1 LSRVSLAFSS
11 FFGILFGSGL
21 PEAVAKAYGYQKEA
35 PKKAPPPPVKVFLP
49 ADGALQVLGIL
60 QRDARL
66 IDFLME
72 DISGYSDEEVGGAVR
87 DVHQQCAQTLKR
99 YVGLAP
105 VIDGVEGTFTK
116 LEAAG
121 ALAKDA
127 SAIKLLGNVPANG
140 KVQGGTL
147 RHKGWRAEKID
158 LPALIAS
165 QNTSV
170 LAPAEIEV
178 E

>member
-1 LSRVSLAFSS
+1 M
-11 FFGILFGSGL
+11 
-21 PEAVAKAYGYQKEA
+21 AKAYGYQKEA
-35 PKKAPPPPVKVFLP
+35 PKKTAPPPAKVFLP

-72 DISGYSDEEVGGAVR
+72 DISGYSDEEVGVAVR

-99 YVGLAP
+99 YVGLQP
-105 VIDGVEGTFTK
+105 VIDGVEGTFAK
-116 LEAAG
+116 LDAAG
-121 ALAKDA
+121 PLTKDA
-127 SAIKLLGNVPANG
+127 SAIKLLGKVPANG

-158 LPALIAS
+158 LPALAAN
-165 QNTSV
+165 QNPAV

>member
-1 LSRVSLAFSS
+1 M
-11 FFGILFGSGL
+11 
-21 PEAVAKAYGYQKEA
+21 AYGYKKEA
-35 PKKAPPPPVKVFLP
+35 PKKTPPPPAKVFLP
-49 ADGALQVLGIL
+49 SDGALQILGIL

-72 DISGYSDEEVGGAVR
+72 DISAFSDEEVGGAVR
-87 DVHQQCAQTLKR
+87 DVHRQCSQTLKR
-99 YVGLAP
+99 YVGLLP
-105 VIDGVEGTFTK
+105 VIDGVEGTFAK

-121 ALAKDA
+121 TLAKDT

-140 KVQGGTL
+140 KVPGGTL

-165 QNTSV
+165 QNTAV

>member
-1 LSRVSLAFSS
+1 LSRVSLAFRS
-11 FFGILFGSGL
+11 FFGILFGRGL
-21 PEAVAKAYGYQKEA
+21 PESVAKAFGYQKEA
-35 PKKAPPPPVKVFLP
+35 PKKTPSAPLKVFLP
-49 ADGALQVLGIL
+49 SDGALQILGIL

-87 DVHQQCAQTLKR
+87 DVHQQCSQTLKR
-99 YVGLAP
+99 YVGLQP

-121 ALAKDA
+121 TLAKDT

-165 QNTSV
+165 QNTTV

>member
-1 LSRVSLAFSS
+1 MSRVSLAFSS
-11 FFGILFGSGL
+11 FFGILFGAGL
-21 PEAVAKAYGYQKEA
+21 PEAVAKAFGYQKEA
-35 PKKAPPPPVKVFLP
+35 PKKPAPPPVKVFSP
-49 ADGALQVLGIL
+49 ADGALQFVGIL

-99 YVGLAP
+99 YVTLLP
-105 VIDGVEGTFTK
+105 IIDGVEGTFTK

-121 ALAKDA
+121 PLAKDA
-127 SAIKLLGNVPANG
+127 AAIKLLGNVPANG

-147 RHKGWRAEKID
+147 RHKGWRTEKID

-165 QNTSV
+165 QNTAV